1 MQVIGGAIVLDYH
14 KWSEMTEIAD
24 SRVKLGGRY
33 VVPGTQLNLTTSE
46 IFCLSSGDK
55 VFVWSICNLRLG
67 FWYSSYMDTLY
78 VTSGS
83 LFFRIYI
90 VSLIVR

>member
-46 IFCLSSGDK
+46 ARLKDTEDKLRESMANEIFL
-55 VFVWSICNLRLG
+55 
-67 FWYSSYMDTLY
+67 
-78 VTSGS
+78 
-83 LFFRIYI
+83 
-90 VSLIVR
+90 